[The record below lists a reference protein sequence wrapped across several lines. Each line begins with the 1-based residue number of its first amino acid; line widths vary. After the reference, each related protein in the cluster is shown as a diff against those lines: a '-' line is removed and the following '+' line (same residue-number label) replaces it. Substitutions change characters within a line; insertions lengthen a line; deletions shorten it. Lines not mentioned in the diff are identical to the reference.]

1 MNNKIDWRETFRF
14 RNPFKKEHC
23 PTCGAF
29 FDETLTECPNCKT
42 ENRNS
47 SYARSFEAIPNV
59 APWREILLF
68 LFGWLGFQLI
78 GLIVQ
83 LIVLGIET
91 KILTGQG
98 YTGESLKDALL
109 SFGETPTFYAAVN
122 YSAYLLLFV
131 GLLLLLWKDTLKL
144 FPCFKNP
151 KTYLGFAF
159 GFVLMAV
166 SVCWS
171 LISSKFGATTNE
183 NQTVIIAMVKETPL
197 LAILVTGLIGP
208 LCEELA
214 YRVGLFGFSKRIN
227 RILAY
232 FVASVLFGLI
242 HIHDFTSINEWLSFP
257 DYLLS
262 GLLLAFIYEKYGLG
276 ASWIAHAT
284 NNLVAVLQILLLQSG
299 E

>member
-1 MNNKIDWRETFRF
+1 MKNKIDWREAFRF

-23 PTCGAF
+23 STCGAS
-29 FDETLTECPNCKT
+29 FDQTLTKCPNCQA
-42 ENRNS
+42 ESRDS
-47 SYARSFEAIPNV
+47 SFAKGFEAIPDIL
-59 APWREILLF
+59 PLRQILLF

-78 GLIVQ
+78 GIIVQ
-83 LIVLGIET
+83 FIVLGIET
-91 KILTGQG
+91 NVLAGQG
-98 YTGESLKDALL
+98 YSDEGLKEALL
-109 SFGETPTFYAAVN
+109 SFAETPTFYAAVN
-122 YSAYLLLFV
+122 YTSYLLLFS
-131 GLLLLLWKDTLKL
+131 GMLLLLWKDILKL

-159 GFVLMAV
+159 GFALMGV
-166 SVCWS
+166 SICWS
-171 LISSKFGATTNE
+171 LISMKLGATINE
-183 NQTVIIAMVKETPL
+183 NQTVIIAMVKETPA

-232 FVASVLFGLI
+232 FIASVLFGLI
-242 HIHDFTSINEWLSFP
+242 HIHDFLSPNEWLSFP

-262 GLLLAFIYEKYGLG
+262 GLLLALIYEKYGLG
-276 ASWIAHAT
+276 ASWFAHAT
-284 NNLVAVLQILLLQSG
+284 NNLVAVLQIILLQTG